1 MHGLYYGFWDYWQ
14 LYHKVTFDG
23 VNRLILI
30 NDGVTSLDV
39 QIDIYSA
46 WKEWSQL
53 ETNLKYLKAIDT
65 VGGEPT
71 VGSERL
77 DVTYFLINGWKLKP
91 YPGTYDLTVVG
102 NLFDINGAS
111 IKVNADISPFFS
123 NNITLNL
130 NTSVI
135 VRQLTPV
142 VTISGSGLSESEAQT
157 LTDISSSVN
166 TLTGEIYNISGSIIE
181 IRNIFCSPVTA
192 SLVSSQETALF
203 DIQNKLTELW
213 KLHGLE
219 VSSPI
224 IVSST
229 GREVDDIVQVFSEQ
243 PDGSIIVTRN

>member
-30 NDGVTSLDV
+30 NDGVTELDV
-39 QIDIYSA
+39 QVDIYSA
-46 WKEWSQL
+46 WKEWSLQ

-71 VGSERL
+71 VAGQRL

-102 NLFDINGAS
+102 NLFDINGTS
-111 IKVNADISPFFS
+111 IKVNADISPFFP

-135 VRQLTPV
+135 VRQLSSTS
-142 VTISGSGLSESEAQT
+142 TSGSGGLLADERAALFNIEDKVISIQNILS
-157 LTDISSSVN
+157 
-166 TLTGEIYNISGSIIE
+166 
-181 IRNIFCSPVTA
+181 FPVTA
-192 SLVSSQETALF
+192 SLVSSQEQALL
-203 DIQNKLTELW
+203 DIQSKVAELW
-213 KLHGLE
+213 KIHGLD
-219 VSSPI
+219 VDNPM
-224 IVSST
+224 VVT
-229 GREVDDIVQVFSEQ
+229 KDGRVVDDITQTFLKPNDDTV
-243 PDGSIIVTRN
+243 IVNREV